1 MAMELVPVMVKQ
13 PGTCFV
19 CGTTPY
25 DGKNPKE
32 AIDLNRDYD
41 WGNNA
46 YICSECGHLIATL
59 LDYPDI
65 DKIKKLLKKVKSQE
79 ETIEELETKIKKQDE
94 QLDRIR
100 DGSKAVKEVRA
111 A

>member
-1 MAMELVPVMVKQ
+1 MELVPAMVKQ
-13 PGTCFV
+13 PGVCFI

-25 DGKNPKE
+25 DGKKAKE

-46 YICSECGHLIATL
+46 YICDECGHLIATL
-59 LDYPDI
+59 LGYPDI
-65 DKIKKLLKKVKSQE
+65 DKIRKLLAKVKRQE
-79 ETIEELETKIKKQDE
+79 EQIEQLKEKLDKQDE
-94 QLDRIR
+94 QLSRIR
-100 DGSKAVKEVRA
+100 DGSKAVREVKA